1 MEIVIGITKI
11 LEAGVNKFLEI
22 IESVPSGDLIAFTTI
37 LLSFLIPLFIAQ
49 LNSDSEFKDFDI
61 RVILDYVLNFRKLL
75 AFTLVSLIA
84 VIAIGT
90 LPSNKF
96 NIIKIICF
104 VLWFVCILFITK
116 KVLVFFTWTKGSISV
131 KDTKWS
137 KNSKNWMRLDYLKK
151 ITKKDDLELSFNSI
165 WKVETKTTG
174 LEKEIIN
181 IFIEKVNY
189 LIDKKDFEAA
199 TNLLLDFH
207 SNLPNRNEYGLILNY
222 MPKTLDILLNL
233 SELSAPQ
240 QNNKNVDLL
249 YKDQAYEVIFETV
262 IDIEKL
268 SIENNLTSFFYHSL
282 KEFIDH
288 LEKEEVGIIEDFYDQ
303 ICKTLFEEITTKEL
317 TDEKVFDGFPNEWKI
332 TIDTVKP
339 PIPFESLNVF
349 PFIWFQNFFELT
361 FSRIHEKNQIFP
373 DRQVETISKNLFPD
387 IQRKIISSFFTA
399 LFSDGE
405 EKPAE
410 WIINTK
416 WRFGKFQTIGAFGV
430 INSDMESVGQ
440 NIMQKLENLKQETY
454 SLIIFLIENGWFRFD
469 KESIIELLEKL
480 KADFE
485 NLKFEEKTAEEAK
498 RLEYLEMINEL
509 LKRLKGEN

>member
-174 LEKEIIN
+174 LEQEIIN
-181 IFIEKVNY
+181 IFIEKMNY
-189 LIDKKDFEAA
+189 LIDKKDFETAA
-199 TNLLLDFH
+199 NLLTDFH

-222 MPKTLDILLNL
+222 MPKTLEILLKLLKL
-233 SELSAPQ
+233 SESQ
-240 QNNKNVDLL
+240 QNNKNINLL
-249 YKDQAYEVIFETV
+249 SKDQIDQAYGVIRETI

-317 TDEKVFDGFPNEWKI
+317 TDEKVSMG
-332 TIDTVKP
+332 
-339 PIPFESLNVF
+339 SLTSGRL
-349 PFIWFQNFFELT
+349 QLT
-361 FSRIHEKNQIFP
+361 P
-373 DRQVETISKNLFPD
+373 LNL
-387 IQRKIISSFFTA
+387 
-399 LFSDGE
+399 L
-405 EKPAE
+405 
-410 WIINTK
+410 
-416 WRFGKFQTIGAFGV
+416 
-430 INSDMESVGQ
+430 
-440 NIMQKLENLKQETY
+440 
-454 SLIIFLIENGWFRFD
+454 SLL
-469 KESIIELLEKL
+469 SL
-480 KADFE
+480 
-485 NLKFEEKTAEEAK
+485 
-498 RLEYLEMINEL
+498 
-509 LKRLKGEN
+509 

>member
-268 SIENNLTSFFYHSL
+268 SIEKKLTSFFFKEL
-282 KEFIDH
+282 KEFTDH
-288 LEKEEVGIIEDFYDQ
+288 LEKNEVGIIENLYDQ
-303 ICKTLFEEITTKEL
+303 ICKTLFDEITTKEIA
-317 TDEKVFDGFPNEWKI
+317 DNKVFSAFPKEWKI
-332 TIDTVKP
+332 TIDTIKP
-339 PIPFESLNVF
+339 LSSFDGEPQNIF
-349 PFIWFQNFFELT
+349 PFIWFQNFYDWARFRVEK
-361 FSRIHEKNQIFP
+361 KNQDSF
-373 DRQVETISKNLFPD
+373 DRQAEIIFDNLFPD
-387 IQRKIISSFFTA
+387 IYKETLSDFFIS
-399 LFSDGE
+399 LFSYG
-405 EKPAE
+405 KNNPAK
-410 WIINTK
+410 WIIETK
-416 WRFGKFQTIGAFGV
+416 WMLGV
-430 INSDMESVGQ
+430 YQLLEVSRPINSDRATAEE
-440 NIMQKLENLKQETY
+440 IIRRECENLEQKTY
-454 SLIIFLIENGWFRFD
+454 SLIVSLIVSGWFK
-469 KESIIELLEKL
+469 KESIINLLEQL
-480 KADFE
+480 KTDFE

-509 LKRLKGEN
+509 LKRLKGGD